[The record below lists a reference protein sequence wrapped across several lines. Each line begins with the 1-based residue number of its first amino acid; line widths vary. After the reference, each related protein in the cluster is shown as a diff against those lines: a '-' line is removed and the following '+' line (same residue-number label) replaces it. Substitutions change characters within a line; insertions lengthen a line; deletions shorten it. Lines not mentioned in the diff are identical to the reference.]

1 MSDLFGSCG
10 WPLRRRHSL
19 KNTNNYGY
27 LFILPFFI
35 IFSLFSLYPI
45 LNTFLVSLTNEDM
58 TRFEINFV
66 GFRNYIQELTT
77 PLFWKSF
84 FNTWIIWLP
93 NITIQLILALF
104 LAVLLTNRRMNLKFT
119 GGFRAIYFFPSLV
132 TYASVAILAFTFTD
146 WQNGILNQLIFGT
159 GEAAKENYIFW
170 LNDPNTA
177 RFIISVIQTW
187 LWFGNS
193 MILFI
198 AGIISIPES
207 YFEAATVDGANL
219 WTVFRRITFPL
230 LKPVMIYIGITSLI
244 GGMNMFDIPWIMTR
258 GSGGPEQSMMTT
270 VMYMY
275 NRAFSWS
282 ALGSGSSVAFLLFIL
297 TAIFSIFYL
306 KIIARN
312 SETA

>member
-1 MSDLFGSCG
+1 M
-10 WPLRRRHSL
+10 
-19 KNTNNYGY
+19 KNVNRYGY

-35 IFSLFSLYPI
+35 VFAVFSLYPI
-45 LNTFLVSLTNEDM
+45 LNTFFVSLTNEDM
-58 TRFEINFV
+58 TRFDMDFV
-66 GFRNYIQELTT
+66 GFQNYIRELST

-93 NITIQLILALF
+93 NIIIQLAMALF
-104 LAVLLTNRRMNLKFT
+104 LAVLLTNQRLKLKLA

-146 WQNGILNQLIFGT
+146 WQSGILNQLLFGT
-159 GEAAKENYIFW
+159 GEAARENYIFW

-177 RFIISVIQTW
+177 RFIISIIQTW

-193 MILFI
+193 MILFM
-198 AGIISIPES
+198 AGILAIPDS
-207 YFEAATVDGANL
+207 YFEAATVDGASSLN
-219 WTVFRRITFPL
+219 VFKCITFPL
-230 LKPVMIYIGITSLI
+230 LTPVMIYIGITSLI

-258 GSGGPEQSMMTT
+258 GSGGPDQSMMTT

-282 ALGSGSSVAFLLFIL
+282 AIGSGSSVAFLLFIL
-297 TAIFSIFYL
+297 TAIFSGFYL
-306 KIIARN
+306 KFIIRN
-312 SETA
+312 RETG